1 MNCQHCQT
9 WILDDDHRCSRCGRR
24 VRFRHMP
31 SESFRSASSES
42 FPVSSGATARA
53 YDFAHQP
60 APSSPPI
67 FIPDEV
73 AERAQQALF
82 ANPNPDRVISFES
95 LTTPAERQ
103 SIRARGADL
112 GRTSEAVRPEPV
124 KQAAARP
131 DPLKQAKVELPRAP
145 GRKKATMTQQS
156 LELFGAEE
164 VMAAP
169 QSHII
174 CDAPVAPA
182 MLRLEAA
189 MIDAALMFC
198 PIVAGLAFFFYEG
211 GQLPFDKHLVPF
223 WMAAVLTV
231 PVLYKTMWA
240 CANRDSIGMAYTGL
254 RLVDFDGNP
263 PSVERRYQRLLGSFI
278 SVLAAGI
285 GLVWALVD
293 EDALAWHDHIS
304 NTFPTFDSE
313 AYDIPSYDA

>member
-1 MNCQHCQT
+1 
-9 WILDDDHRCSRCGRR
+9 
-24 VRFRHMP
+24 MP
-31 SESFRSASSES
+31 SESFRSSRVES

-53 YDFAHQP
+53 YDFAHRSAAP
-60 APSSPPI
+60 AADPTPISPPI
-67 FIPDEV
+67 VVPAEV
-73 AERAQQALF
+73 AERAAQQALF

-95 LTTPAERQ
+95 LKTPAERQ
-103 SIRARGADL
+103 SIRARAADFSQPE
-112 GRTSEAVRPEPV
+112 TARPEPV
-124 KQAAARP
+124 KQAPARP

-164 VMAAP
+164 VMAPP

-198 PIVAGLAFFFYEG
+198 PVVAGLAFFFYEG
-211 GQLPFDKHLVPF
+211 GQLPLDKHLVPF
-223 WMAAVLTV
+223 WMAAVLTI
-231 PVLYKTMWA
+231 PVLYKTIWA
-240 CANRDSIGMAYTGL
+240 CANRDSIGMSYTGL

-263 PSVERRYQRLLGSFI
+263 PSIERRYQRLFGSFI

-285 GLVWALVD
+285 GLIWALVD

-313 AYDIPSYDA
+313 NFDIPSYDGLR

>member
-1 MNCQHCQT
+1 
-9 WILDDDHRCSRCGRR
+9 
-24 VRFRHMP
+24 MP
-31 SESFRSASSES
+31 SESFRLTSSES

-60 APSSPPI
+60 AASPEPASPPI
-67 FIPDEV
+67 FVPDEV
-73 AERAQQALF
+73 ADRAQQALF
-82 ANPNPDRVISFES
+82 SNPNPDRVISFES

-103 SIRARGADL
+103 SIRARAADL
-112 GRTSEAVRPEPV
+112 NRPSE
-124 KQAAARP
+124 AARP
-131 DPLKQAKVELPRAP
+131 DPLRQAKVELPRAP

-164 VMAAP
+164 VMAPP

-182 MLRLEAA
+182 TLRLEAA
-189 MIDAALMFC
+189 MIDTALMFC
-198 PIVAGLAFFFYEG
+198 PIVAGLAFFFYQG
-211 GQLPFDKHLVPF
+211 GQIPFDRHLVPF
-223 WMAAVLTV
+223 WLAAILTV

-240 CANRDSIGMAYTGL
+240 CANRDSIGMAFTGL

-313 AYDIPSYDA
+313 SYGIRSYEN